1 MFLIILLVISA
12 TLTIQLLAIR
22 VAGHYLMQVHTLRLP
37 RHLSLLCVVLALTAT
52 ITHIIRGTDITG
64 LCFLLLMA
72 GCMTLMTLTDATS
85 CRLPRPFTL
94 TFLMLGVAFRLW
106 QGDAAIALACA

>member
-37 RHLSLLCVVLALTAT
+37 RHSPCSVLFWHSPPPLRTSS
-52 ITHIIRGTDITG
+52 GG
-64 LCFLLLMA
+64 Q
-72 GCMTLMTLTDATS
+72 TLPD
-85 CRLPRPFTL
+85 F
-94 TFLMLGVAFRLW
+94 AF
-106 QGDAAIALACA
+106 CC

>member
-52 ITHIIRGTDITG
+52 ITHIIQGQ
-64 LCFLLLMA
+64 
-72 GCMTLMTLTDATS
+72 TLPD
-85 CRLPRPFTL
+85 F
-94 TFLMLGVAFRLW
+94 AF
-106 QGDAAIALACA
+106 CC